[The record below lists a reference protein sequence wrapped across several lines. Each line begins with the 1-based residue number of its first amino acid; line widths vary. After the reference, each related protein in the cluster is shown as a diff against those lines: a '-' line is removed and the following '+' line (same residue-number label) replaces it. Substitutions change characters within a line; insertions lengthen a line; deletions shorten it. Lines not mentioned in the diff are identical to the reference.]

1 MLLKQDRQDDAEL
14 YFTTLVGVPSARV
27 MGVRTSCVQMARSN
41 LNVSS
46 NIRYGSEM
54 ETTLVI
60 PHEDVDRWG
69 VAAR

>member
-1 MLLKQDRQDDAEL
+1 MI

-27 MGVRTSCVQMARSN
+27 MGVQIACVQMARSN

-46 NIRYGSEM
+46 NIRYGVEM

-60 PHEDVDRWG
+60 PPRRHG
-69 VAAR
+69 QMGST